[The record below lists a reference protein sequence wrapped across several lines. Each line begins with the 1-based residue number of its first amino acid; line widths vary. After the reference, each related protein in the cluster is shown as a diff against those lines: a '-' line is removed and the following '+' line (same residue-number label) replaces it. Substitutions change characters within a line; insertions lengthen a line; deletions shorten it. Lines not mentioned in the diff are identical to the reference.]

1 MTDNPREMLGHLLPL
16 AQKGRSIHE
25 TPSAPEP
32 SRLREFKIGDLRR
45 LDKAD
50 QFKCTGSFVFTTS
63 AVKRAAPVIAAYT
76 CEVDG

>member
-1 MTDNPREMLGHLLPL
+1 VTDNPREMLGHLLPL

-32 SRLREFKIGDLRR
+32 SRLRELYLRR